1 MKTKIRRFIR
11 IITRE
16 KSPIAIVLR
25 IYSVVAA
32 VFILVAMLGG
42 SSIALLRAIEV
53 LLFMFL
59 LFVLRAEERAN
70 RHLMYLRAT
79 WRGYEMAIREIKES
93 VNNIQ
98 RGAISGMMVL
108 ELNRTLEWNENNESE
123 FSFSLDFLPI
133 SMKYEIH
140 GFGDK
145 ERLFLSI
152 EAGDTV
158 HCHKVDQYRTIEEAK
173 IEAQE
178 HYNKMIK
185 DFLEQIEHKF
195 N

>member
-1 MKTKIRRFIR
+1 MKTKIRKFIR
-11 IITRE
+11 IIARE
-16 KSPIAIVLR
+16 KSAYATVLR
-25 IYSVVAA
+25 IYSAVAA
-32 VFILVAMLGG
+32 LFVLAAILGG
-42 SSIALLRAIEV
+42 GLIALLRVIEALSFIA
-53 LLFMFL
+53 LLL
-59 LFVLRAEERAN
+59 ILRAEERSS
-70 RHLMYLRAT
+70 RYLMYLRAT
-79 WRGYEMAIREIKES
+79 WHGYDMARCQLKEF
-93 VNNIQ
+93 VKNN
-98 RGAISGMMVL
+98 RKGGVCGMVVV
-108 ELNRTLEWNENNESE
+108 ELNRVLEWNENNESE

-195 N
+195 D